1 MNLPTFSLPDGITR
15 ASLGRKMSSFS
26 ERRNYLDL
34 QWHRQRGLWAQ
45 VINAE
50 RGGGVVREGNLLD
63 WRFTQFPQVM
73 SHFSPFLSQSPLQT
87 KSAWL
92 MFSKLSSLF
101 NA

>member
-26 ERRNYLDL
+26 ERRNYLDEFVWDL
-34 QWHRQRGLWAQ
+34 QWHRQRGIWAQ

-63 WRFTQFPQVM
+63 WRFTQFPQVV
-73 SHFSPFLSQSPLQT
+73 SHFFPIPLT
-87 KSAWL
+87 VASTNKIC
-92 MFSKLSSLF
+92 
-101 NA
+101 NV